1 MRILVATDGSEA
13 ANRSVDFAAAL
24 ASERKCDLRIVHVI
38 GLGEWTFDEFRHY
51 ASEEHVSLADTLNAF
66 SEELLKT
73 ARERAE
79 AMGAR
84 SVEVETLTETRGYGI
99 SGSILDAV
107 HAWKADMVVMGR
119 RGRGLIS
126 GLLIGSV
133 SQRVSSMADRPVVLV
148 P

>member
-1 MRILVATDGSEA
+1 VNFEA
-13 ANRSVDFAAAL
+13 F
-24 ASERKCDLRIVHVI
+24 IVSAPSQPGENHGKTLPKNDPVCGDQI
-38 GLGEWTFDEFRHY
+38 SLGEWTFDEFRHY